1 VPGERFH
8 AAASRRALAFAVMA
22 SKPKPDPKQFAADV
36 RKYIAALPPPARK
49 RMQQVRAL
57 VRSTVPGAVEHFSYG
72 IPGFKLDGQPLVW
85 YAAFKAHTSLYP
97 ITPPLLRALKV
108 DVSAYETSKGTI
120 RFPLSKPLPAP
131 LVKVLVRGRAA
142 DARERAATKKR

>member
-1 VPGERFH
+1 M
-8 AAASRRALAFAVMA
+8 AA
-22 SKPKPDPKQFAADV
+22 KPKPATKQFSADV

-57 VRSTVPGAVEHFSYG
+57 VRATVPDAAEHFSYR
-72 IPGFKLDGQPLVW
+72 IPAFKLDGQPLVW

-108 DVSAYETSKGTI
+108 DVSAFETSKGTI
-120 RFPLSKPLPAP
+120 RFPLAKPLPAS

-142 DARERAATKKR
+142 DARERAAAKGPNMGRKRR